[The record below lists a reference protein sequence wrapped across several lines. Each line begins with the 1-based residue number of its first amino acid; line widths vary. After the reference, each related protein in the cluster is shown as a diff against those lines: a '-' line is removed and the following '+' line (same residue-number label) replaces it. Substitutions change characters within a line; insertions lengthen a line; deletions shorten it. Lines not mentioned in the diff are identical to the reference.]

1 MQHVHAGESGADDDG
16 IEVGFRA
23 SRLGLALHIRHDFPP
38 VVSTHP

>member
-1 MQHVHAGESGADDDG
+1 MQHVHAGESRADDDG
-16 IEVGFRA
+16 IKVGFRA